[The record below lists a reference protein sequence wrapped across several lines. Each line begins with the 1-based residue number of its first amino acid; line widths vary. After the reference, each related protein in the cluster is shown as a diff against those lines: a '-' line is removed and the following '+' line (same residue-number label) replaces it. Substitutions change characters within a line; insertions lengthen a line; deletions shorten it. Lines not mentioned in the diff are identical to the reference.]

1 MSAQAVT
8 VRGLT
13 VRYGEV
19 LALDDVDLDVAPGR
33 VCGLLGVNGSGKSSL
48 FKALIG
54 TLRPDHGEI
63 ALLGRTPSAARK
75 DGSVSYV
82 PQADA
87 VDWAFPVGVADVV
100 MMGRYGRMGP
110 MRRPRPA
117 DRTAVAE
124 AIERVGLTGLAGRQ
138 IGALSGGQRKRAFL
152 ARAIAQDAS
161 LLLLDEPFSGVDKGS
176 EATIVA
182 LLHALRDEGR
192 TVLVSTHDLASVPA
206 LCDEAVLLQRRVIAH
221 GTPEHVLTPDVLAGA
236 FGAPPPPGGASP
248 APHRAA

>member
-1 MSAQAVT
+1 MSGAGAGTAVT

-19 LALDDVDLDVAPGR
+19 LALDDVDLDVEPGR

-48 FKALIG
+48 FKALVG
-54 TLRPDHGEI
+54 TLRPARGEI
-63 ALLGRTPSAARK
+63 TLLGRDPAAARR
-75 DGSVSYV
+75 DGAVSYV
-82 PQADA
+82 PQADD
-87 VDWAFPVGVADVV
+87 VDWAFPVGVTDVV

-110 MRRPRPA
+110 MRRPSRA
-117 DRTAVAE
+117 DRAAVAG
-124 AIERVGLTGLAGRQ
+124 AIERVGLSDLAGRQ

-192 TVLVSTHDLASVPA
+192 TVLVSTHDLAGVPQ
-206 LCDEAVLLQRRVIAH
+206 LCDEAVLLAGRVIAH
-221 GTPEHVLTPDVLAGA
+221 GEPEQVLAPEVLAGA
-236 FGAPPPPGGASP
+236 FGAPTARD
-248 APHRAA
+248 RAV